1 MDTKSTLNISVIV
14 LLIIIIIIFFGINF
28 SQRKKI
34 IELND
39 KIEYYKNIDDNYI
52 HKKDS
57 IVYNIQERDSIIYN
71 IKQKTIYE
79 TEIIKSMSDSELV
92 NTFNKL
98 VWTK

>member
-1 MDTKSTLNISVIV
+1 MDSKSTLSISVIA
-14 LLIIIIIIFFGINF
+14 LLIVIIVISFSINF

-39 KIEYYKNIDDNYI
+39 KIEYYKNIDSTYT

-57 IVYNIQERDSIIYN
+57 IIYNIQERDSIIYN

>member
-1 MDTKSTLNISVIV
+1 MDSKSTLSISVII
-14 LLIIIIIIFFGINF
+14 LLIIVIIIFFSINI
-28 SQRKKI
+28 SQRKQI
-34 IELND
+34 IELNN
-39 KIEYYKNIDDNYI
+39 KIEYYKNIDDIYI

-57 IVYNIQERDSIIYN
+57 IIYNIQERDSIIYN